1 MIDNEKSKE
10 DFVVRLTNSMSYDRL
25 YTLSAEYSVSTEL
38 LVNAAVERLLDD
50 IDFVR
55 KLRSGKVDLK

>member
-10 DFVVRLTNSMSYDRL
+10 DFVVRLTNPMSYDRL
-25 YTLSAEYSVSTEL
+25 HTLSAEYSVSTEL
-38 LVNAAVERLLDD
+38 LVNVAVERLLDD

>member
-1 MIDNEKSKE
+1 MIDNEKNKE
-10 DFVVRLTNSMSYDRL
+10 NFVVRLTNPMSYDRL
-25 YTLSAEYSVSTEL
+25 HTLSAEYSVSTEL
-38 LVNAAVERLLDD
+38 LVNVAVERLLDD

>member
-10 DFVVRLTNSMSYDRL
+10 NFVVRLTNPMSYDRL
-25 YTLSAEYSVSTEL
+25 HTLSAEYSVSTEL
-38 LVNAAVERLLDD
+38 LVNVAVERLLDD

>member
-10 DFVVRLTNSMSYDRL
+10 NFVVRLTNPMSYDRL
-25 YTLSAEYSVSTEL
+25 HTLSAEYSVSTEL
-38 LVNAAVERLLDD
+38 LVNVAVERLLDD

-55 KLRSGKVDLK
+55 KLRSGKVNLK